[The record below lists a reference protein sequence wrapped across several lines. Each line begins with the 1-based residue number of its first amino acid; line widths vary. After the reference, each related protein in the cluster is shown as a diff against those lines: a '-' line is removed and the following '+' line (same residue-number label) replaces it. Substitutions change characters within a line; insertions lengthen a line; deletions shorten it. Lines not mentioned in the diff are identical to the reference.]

1 MVSTCQRPL
10 VSMQECCG
18 LGRRQL
24 IQLASA
30 GAAAGFATP
39 LLRTG
44 PAAASPGVTGGS
56 GLFVQDLEL
65 VTVTDTSFVLT
76 WYTADAPTPAAPY
89 DPAAAPTPVA
99 ADGLVRYGTDPA
111 QLDRVAMEWGGDT
124 PYHYVEVTGLR
135 PGVTYYY
142 QALSGGIAATPRLV
156 PQLAFPAGGMTIPD
170 SATTAEVAAGL
181 GKLLAHGSPQS
192 ASPGWVTTLVPPSG
206 RLLFT
211 LALSNDLHTGE
222 AVSGLATS
230 DFPAGF
236 GAASGLPPHPVVMAR
251 AMTRDAAARGADV
264 LIVGGDLTAAA
275 RPDEMTAAKALLDR
289 FGTHTL
295 SGRLTSGDYVV
306 ARGNH
311 DQPRAGTPGEPRIPA
326 DAAGRPAGSAGY
338 NDCVRAA
345 YDLPH
350 GTLTTTEVGG
360 LRLIG
365 LDTTMLGAPGG
376 AISAEEFAVLQRALE
391 SNPHQPTLVFGHHPV
406 TDESAARTIA
416 GPAFDLDRADA
427 ARLQALYAVAP
438 GVFFHHA
445 GHTHRN
451 LRTYSPVAAGV
462 EFLEVAATKEYPG
475 GFALLKIYEGGYM
488 VNFYKSSSDLARQW
502 NQISSGG
509 YLGLY
514 PAYALGSLADRNHVV
529 SRDFTTLTPLRH
541 RPWWGQRPRSL
552 RSEAADR

>member
-1 MVSTCQRPL
+1 
-10 VSMQECCG
+10 MQDCCG
-18 LGRRQL
+18 LSRRQL

-30 GAAAGFATP
+30 SAAAGFATP
-39 LLRTG
+39 GFATPAFAAPLVRTG
-44 PAAASPGVTGGS
+44 LGAANSGGTGGI
-56 GLFVQDLEL
+56 GLYVQDLEL

-76 WYTADAPTPAAPY
+76 WYTADRPMPATPY
-89 DPAAAPTPVA
+89 ELAAAPAPVA
-99 ADGLVRYGTDPA
+99 ADGMVRYGTDPA
-111 QLDRVAMEWGGDT
+111 RLDQVAMEWGGET

-135 PGVTYYY
+135 PGVRYYY
-142 QALSGGIAATPRLV
+142 QALSGGIPATPRLL
-156 PQLAFPAGGMTIPD
+156 PELAVPAGGLIVPED
-170 SATTAEVAAGL
+170 ATDNQLAAIM
-181 GKLLAHGSPQS
+181 GKLLAPGPLKSV
-192 ASPGWVTTLVPPSG
+192 SPGSVTTLMPPSG

-222 AVSGLATS
+222 TASGLATS
-230 DFPAGF
+230 DSPAGF
-236 GAASGLPPHPVVMAR
+236 GQAPGLPPYPVVMAR

-275 RPDEMTAAKALLDR
+275 QPDEMTAAKALLDR
-289 FGTHTL
+289 FGTHAL

-311 DQPRAGTPGEPRIPA
+311 DQPGQG
-326 DAAGRPAGSAGY
+326 AAGAACAPGATGY
-338 NDCVRAA
+338 DDCVRDV

-350 GTLTTTEVGG
+350 GTVTTTEVGG

-365 LDTTMLGAPGG
+365 LDTTMAAAPGG
-376 AISAEEFAVLQRALE
+376 AISADEFAVLQRVLAA
-391 SNPHQPTLVFGHHPV
+391 NPGQPTLMFGHHPV
-406 TDESAARTIA
+406 TDQSAATTIT

-427 ARLQALYAVAP
+427 TRLQELYATTP
-438 GVFFHHA
+438 GVFFHHS

-451 LRTYSPVAAGV
+451 LRTYSPVAPRV

-475 GFALLKIYEGGYM
+475 GFALLKVYEGGYM

-502 NQISSGG
+502 SQVSGSG

-514 PAYALGSLADRNHVV
+514 PAYALGTLADRNHVV
-529 SRDFTTLTPLRH
+529 NRDFSALTPLRH

-552 RSEAADR
+552 RSDAAAC

>member
-18 LGRRQL
+18 LSRRQL

-30 GAAAGFATP
+30 GAAAGFSTP

-44 PAAASPGVTGGS
+44 PAAASPGVTGGT

-76 WYTADAPTPAAPY
+76 WYTADAATPAAPY
-89 DPAAAPTPVA
+89 DLAAAPAPVA
-99 ADGLVRYGTDPA
+99 ADGMVRYGTDPA
-111 QLDRVAMEWGGDT
+111 QLDHVAVERGGDT

-142 QALSGGIAATPRLV
+142 QAVSAGIAATPRLV
-156 PQLAFPAGGMTIPD
+156 PQLAFPPGGLIIPD
-170 SATTAEVAAGL
+170 SATTAELVASL
-181 GKLLAHGSPQS
+181 SHLLAPGGPRS

-222 AVSGLATS
+222 AVSGLAAS

-236 GAASGLPPHPVVMAR
+236 GDASGLPPHPVVMAR

-295 SGRLTSGDYVV
+295 SGRLTSGDYVL

-311 DQPRAGTPGEPRIPA
+311 DQPGAGTPAEARIPA
-326 DAAGRPAGSAGY
+326 DAGRSPAGSAGY
-338 NDCVRAA
+338 DDCVRAA

-350 GTLTTTEVGG
+350 GTLTTTDVGG

-365 LDTTMLGAPGG
+365 LDTTMPGAPGG
-376 AISAEEFAVLQRALE
+376 AINGEEFAVLQRVLE
-391 SNPHQPTLVFGHHPV
+391 SNPGQPTLVFGHHPV
-406 TDESAARTIA
+406 TDASAATTIA

-427 ARLQALYAVAP
+427 ARLQALYAAAP

-451 LRTYSPVAAGV
+451 LRTYSPVATGV

-488 VNFYKSSSDLARQW
+488 INFYKSSSDLARQW
-502 NQISSGG
+502 NQVSSGG

-529 SRDFTTLTPLRH
+529 SRDFAALTPLRH

-552 RSEAADR
+552 RSEAAGT